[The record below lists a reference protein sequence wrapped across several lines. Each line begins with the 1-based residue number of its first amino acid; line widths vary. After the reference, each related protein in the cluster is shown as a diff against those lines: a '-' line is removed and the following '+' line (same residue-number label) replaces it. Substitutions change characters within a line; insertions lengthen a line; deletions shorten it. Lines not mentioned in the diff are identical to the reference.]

1 MKILLVDDH
10 AIVRKGLL
18 NIIEDISDVESID
31 ECETGEA
38 ALEAVNSENY
48 DYVILDIGLSDMNG
62 LEVLRKIK
70 ANHNQLPVLILSM
83 HHEEHY
89 AMKAFEY
96 GASGYV
102 TKNSAPEELETAIR
116 KISKGDRFVSS
127 AIAPL
132 LIDYISGKQSLLPH
146 QNLSE
151 REMEILLLLAS
162 GQSVSKIAEK
172 LYISV
177 KTVSTY
183 RSRLLKKMDMNSNA
197 DIVKYAI
204 KHGLTE

>member
-1 MKILLVDDH
+1 
-10 AIVRKGLL
+10 
-18 NIIEDISDVESID
+18 
-31 ECETGEA
+31 
-38 ALEAVNSENY
+38 
-48 DYVILDIGLSDMNG
+48 MNG